1 MEGIERSASLI
12 AHNYGFEFN
21 TNANCDDVHLQCF
34 TPAIALELVEQ
45 ICKGAELTP
54 RLDSIRAQLPD
65 VLSSGLG
72 LLPLGVRVFA
82 DWLRHEL
89 DNDRGGA
96 ALGTWKS
103 VCDDVTMTDN
113 LLPGHRGLRATVR
126 LALQHIEQ
134 HGDGEACRHILGL
147 LALCPPEQV
156 PWSLFD
162 GGCNGEGRQL
172 FRGSNVEFSQDCL
185 SLEFVSSV
193 GERCRVTR
201 LKSGKLAPKPRH
213 ATVANDCITD
223 GRIRIEYYEGDVVS
237 VPVADLEFGPH
248 IRSVQCDGGRCV
260 LQLQK
265 PVSAKGA
272 QSTISNHDDKRLNGR
287 NVAINHQFIV
297 PDPKS
302 DAADNRNVS
311 ITFVDTKEE
320 RLLHVKYL
328 QLPDGVAIVGNQ
340 LVYPAQAQPVP
351 PSPPPSTAGRVVKY
365 HRADPLKHDPASD
378 TVSVAFGC
386 ETGA

>member
-1 MEGIERSASLI
+1 M
-12 AHNYGFEFN
+12 
-21 TNANCDDVHLQCF
+21 
-34 TPAIALELVEQ
+34 
-45 ICKGAELTP
+45 
-54 RLDSIRAQLPD
+54 
-65 VLSSGLG
+65 
-72 LLPLGVRVFA
+72 
-82 DWLRHEL
+82 
-89 DNDRGGA
+89 
-96 ALGTWKS
+96 
-103 VCDDVTMTDN
+103 
-113 LLPGHRGLRATVR
+113 
-126 LALQHIEQ
+126 
-134 HGDGEACRHILGL
+134 
-147 LALCPPEQV
+147 
-156 PWSLFD
+156 
-162 GGCNGEGRQL
+162 
-172 FRGSNVEFSQDCL
+172 
-185 SLEFVSSV
+185 

-265 PVSAKGA
+265 PASAKGA
-272 QSTISNHDDKRLNGR
+272 QLTISNHENKRLNGR
-287 NVAINHQFIV
+287 NVVINHQFIV

-320 RLLHVKYL
+320 RLLHLKYL
-328 QLPDGVAIVGNQ
+328 QLPDGVAVVCNQ
-340 LVYPAQAQPVP
+340 LVYPAQAQQVP
-351 PSPPPSTAGRVVKY
+351 ASPPPSTAGRVVKY

-386 ETGA
+386 ETGACLWRAAAACMCCV